1 MAKIH
6 DLKILPPYF
15 EHVKKGEKTFELR
28 FDDRDYCAGDILLL
42 REWSDGKYTGRS
54 IMTKITYLLKGF
66 DGLIDGWVIL
76 SIKKFGGKK

>member
-28 FDDRDYCAGDILLL
+28 FDDRDYCANDILLL

-54 IMTKITYLLKGF
+54 LTAKITYLLKGF

-76 SIKKFGGKK
+76 SIKKIGGKK

>member
-6 DLKILPPYF
+6 DLKILPLYF

-42 REWSDGKYTGRS
+42 REWSNGKYTGRS
-54 IMTKITYLLKGF
+54 LTVKITYLLKGF
-66 DGLIDGWVIL
+66 DGLKDGWVVL
-76 SIKKFGGKK
+76 SIKKIGGKK

>member
-28 FDDRDYCAGDILLL
+28 FDGRDYCAGDILLL
-42 REWSDGKYTGRS
+42 REWSNGKYTGRS
-54 IMTKITYLLKGF
+54 LTAKITYLLKDF
-66 DGLIDGWVIL
+66 EGLKDGWVIL
-76 SIKKFGGKK
+76 SIKKIGGKK